1 LDVAGAFQVA
11 RIKIECC
18 PDERFV
24 KARRMNSKN
33 FFSELKRRNVYKVAV
48 AYAVVAWLLLQALSI
63 LLPAFDAPPW
73 VLRVFIAAIAAGFPL
88 ALLFAWAFEL
98 TPEGIKRTDEVVPNQ
113 SIARKTGRK
122 LVTIIAGLA
131 AIALILL
138 LFQVVRSRSGARSAL
153 PAAAS
158 ASSSPSTPVISDK
171 SIAVLPF
178 ENLSRDPDNAF
189 FTDGVQDEIL
199 TDLAKIADLKVISR
213 TSVMQYKTGQA
224 RHLRQI
230 GQELGVSHVIEG
242 SVQRATNK
250 VRVNAQLIDTRTDAH
265 LWAQTYDRD
274 LSDVFAIQ
282 SEIAQAI
289 ADQLQARLSPNEKA
303 AINKPPTTD
312 VIAFDL
318 YSRGKTLLL
327 TAQFSAQTGAKFQQA
342 ADLLNQAVARDPAF
356 FEAYRQLALAHES
369 TYSLGLD
376 HSAERL
382 KMAEAALQAA
392 ARLRPEAGETHLAR
406 AEFLYYCR
414 RDYDG
419 ALAELEVA
427 RRTLPNDSRLFE
439 LTGYIWRRRGQREEG
454 LRNLQR
460 AVELDPRNS
469 DLLQQ
474 ISLSYE
480 GLRRYSEQAGVLGR
494 ALAIKPDDVDT
505 RVSLA
510 SVPLAQRAETGPL
523 HQVLAEIHA
532 KDPEAIKSVAH
543 EWFTCAL
550 AERDAAAA
558 NDALNAL
565 GTNNYGPDAVHFY
578 RSFCDGLVARMTQ
591 DEAKA
596 RAAFTAARAEQ
607 EKRMRQEPDYG
618 PNICVLGLIDA
629 GLGRKEEALRE
640 GRRAME
646 LVPVEKDAINGARMI
661 EYFAII
667 AAWVGQKDLACEHLA
682 RAEQLDRS
690 GTLSYGQLK
699 LTPWWDPLRGDPR
712 FEKIVASLAPKQ

>member
-1 LDVAGAFQVA
+1 
-11 RIKIECC
+11 
-18 PDERFV
+18 
-24 KARRMNSKN
+24 MNK
-33 FFSELKRRNVYKVAV
+33 FFAELKRRNVYKVAV

-73 VLRVFIAAIAAGFPL
+73 VLRVFIAAIAAGFPV
-88 ALLFAWAFEL
+88 ALLFSWAFEL
-98 TPEGIKRTDEVVPNQ
+98 TPEGLKRTEEVAPQQ
-113 SIARKTGRK
+113 SISRKTGRK
-122 LVTIIAGLA
+122 LIAFTAALA
-131 AIALILL
+131 VVALALL
-138 LFQVVRSRSGARSAL
+138 VFQVVRPRSGTRSAS
-153 PAAAS
+153 PTAAS

-242 SVQRATNK
+242 SVQRAANK

-303 AINKPPTTD
+303 DINKPPTTD

-318 YSRGKTLLL
+318 YSHGKTLLL
-327 TAQFSAQTGAKFQQA
+327 TAVFSAQTGAKFQQA

-382 KMAEAALQAA
+382 KMADAALQAA

-439 LTGYIWRRRGQREEG
+439 LTGYIWRRRGQQEEG

-474 ISLSYE
+474 LSDSY
-480 GLRRYSEQAGVLGR
+480 GNLRRYSEQAAVLGR

-505 RVSLA
+505 RVALA
-510 SVPLAQRAETGPL
+510 SVSFAQRADTRAV
-523 HQVLAEIHA
+523 HQVLAEIRA
-532 KDPEAIKSVAH
+532 KDAEAMQSVAGA
-543 EWFTCAL
+543 WFTCAL

-565 GTNNYGPDAVHFY
+565 GTNDFGADGVHFY
-578 RSFCDGLVARMTQ
+578 RSFGDGLVARMTN

-607 EKRMRQEPDYG
+607 EKRVQQEPDYG
-618 PNICVLGLIDA
+618 PNICVLALIDA
-629 GLGRKEEALRE
+629 GLGRKKEALRE

-646 LVPVEKDAINGARMI
+646 LLPVEKDAINGAHMI
-661 EYFAII
+661 EFFAVI
-667 AAWVGQKDLACEHLA
+667 AAWVGEKDLACEQLA
-682 RAEQLDRS
+682 RPEALTGPAS
-690 GTLSYGQLK
+690 ITYGQLK
-699 LTPWWDPLRGDPR
+699 LTPWWDPLRGYPP
-712 FEKIVASLAPKQ
+712 FEKIVASLAPKPQ

>member
-1 LDVAGAFQVA
+1 VNL
-11 RIKIECC
+11 
-18 PDERFV
+18 
-24 KARRMNSKN
+24 SS
-33 FFSELKRRNVYKVAV
+33 FFAELKRRNVYKVAV

-98 TPEGIKRTDEVVPNQ
+98 TPEGIKRTEEVVPQQ

-122 LVTIIAGLA
+122 LIAITAALA
-131 AIALILL
+131 VVALALL
-138 LFQVVRSRSGARSAL
+138 LFQVVPSRSGARRAS

-242 SVQRATNK
+242 SVQRAANK

-303 AINKPPTTD
+303 AITKPPTTD
-312 VIAFDL
+312 LAAFDL

-327 TAQFSAQTGAKFQQA
+327 TATFSTLGGAKFRQA
-342 ADLLNQAVARDPAF
+342 TDLLNQAVARDPAF
-356 FEAYRQLALAHES
+356 FEAYCQLALAHE
-369 TYSLGLD
+369 TMYSLGLD

-392 ARLRPEAGETHLAR
+392 ARLRPEAGETHVAR

-427 RRTLPNDSRLFE
+427 RRTVPNDSRLFQ
-439 LTGYIWRRRGQREEG
+439 LTGYIWRRRGQQEEG

-480 GLRRYSEQAGVLGR
+480 ILRRYSDQAAVLGR
-494 ALAIKPDDVDT
+494 ALAIKQEDVDT
-505 RVSLA
+505 RVALAFVSLD
-510 SVPLAQRAETGPL
+510 QRADTRPL
-523 HQVLAEIHA
+523 HQVLAEIRA
-532 KDPEAIKSVAH
+532 KDPEAMKSVADA
-543 EWFTCAL
+543 WFTCAL

-565 GTNNYGPDAVHFY
+565 GTNDFGADAVHFY
-578 RSFCDGLVARMTQ
+578 RSFGDGLVARMTN

-607 EKRMRQEPDYG
+607 EKRVQQEPDYG
-618 PNICVLGLIDA
+618 PYICVLALIDA

-646 LVPVEKDAINGARMI
+646 LVPVETDATNGTRII
-661 EYFAII
+661 ECFAII
-667 AAWVGQKDLACEHLA
+667 AAWVGEKDLACEHLA
-682 RAEQLDRS
+682 RAEQLI
-690 GTLSYGQLK
+690 GGWTVSYGQLK
-699 LTPWWDPLRGDPR
+699 LTPWWDPLRGYPP
-712 FEKIVASLAPKQ
+712 FEKIVASLAPKPQ

>member
-1 LDVAGAFQVA
+1 
-11 RIKIECC
+11 
-18 PDERFV
+18 
-24 KARRMNSKN
+24 
-33 FFSELKRRNVYKVAV
+33 
-48 AYAVVAWLLLQALSI
+48 
-63 LLPAFDAPPW
+63 
-73 VLRVFIAAIAAGFPL
+73 
-88 ALLFAWAFEL
+88 
-98 TPEGIKRTDEVVPNQ
+98 
-113 SIARKTGRK
+113 
-122 LVTIIAGLA
+122 
-131 AIALILL
+131 
-138 LFQVVRSRSGARSAL
+138 
-153 PAAAS
+153 
-158 ASSSPSTPVISDK
+158 
-171 SIAVLPF
+171 
-178 ENLSRDPDNAF
+178 
-189 FTDGVQDEIL
+189 
-199 TDLAKIADLKVISR
+199 
-213 TSVMQYKTGQA
+213 MQYKTGQA

-242 SVQRATNK
+242 SVQRAANK

-318 YSRGKTLLL
+318 YTRAKTLLL
-327 TAQFSAQTGAKFQQA
+327 TATFSTLSDAKFRQA
-342 ADLLNQAVARDPAF
+342 ADLLTQAVARDPAF

-439 LTGYIWRRRGQREEG
+439 LTGYIWRRRGQQEEG

-474 ISLSYE
+474 ISLSYAN
-480 GLRRYSEQAGVLGR
+480 LRRYSDQAAVLGR

-505 RVSLA
+505 RVALA
-510 SVPLAQRAETGPL
+510 SVPLAQRAETRAL
-523 HQVLAEIHA
+523 HQVLAEIRA
-532 KDPEAIKSVAH
+532 KDPEAMQSVADA
-543 EWFTCAL
+543 WFTCAL

-565 GTNNYGPDAVHFY
+565 GTNDFGADAVHFY
-578 RSFCDGLVARMTQ
+578 RSFGVGLVARMTN

-607 EKRMRQEPDYG
+607 EKRMQQEPDYG
-618 PNICVLGLIDA
+618 PNICVLALIDA

-646 LVPVEKDAINGARMI
+646 LVPVETDALNGTRII
-661 EYFAII
+661 ECFAII
-667 AAWVGQKDLACEHLA
+667 AAWVGEKDLACEQIA
-682 RAEQLDRS
+682 RAEQLI
-690 GTLSYGQLK
+690 GGWTVSYGQLK
-699 LTPWWDPLRGDPR
+699 LTPWWDPLRGYPR
-712 FEKIVASLAPKQ
+712 FEQIVGSLAPKEAK